1 VVQVRPFDVF
11 LDDFEHGPKE
21 NEATLTRFVDLFPSE
36 TGWDFSSRWLYLD
49 NLSTIHVTDI
59 IPVDLNAIMYAN
71 EISLSIFHCAEGM
84 VKKAIGESDLV
95 EMEKSSEYL
104 KAAMNREDTMNQ
116 FLWDNSL
123 SKWADYNV
131 VTRSHR
137 NGSF

>member
-1 VVQVRPFDVF
+1 
-11 LDDFEHGPKE
+11 
-21 NEATLTRFVDLFPSE
+21 
-36 TGWDFSSRWLYLD
+36 
-49 NLSTIHVTDI
+49 
-59 IPVDLNAIMYAN
+59 MYAN
-71 EISLSIFHCAEGM
+71 EMSLSVFHCAEGM
-84 VKKAIGESDLV
+84 AKKAIGESDLV